1 MADLMFDRFTV
12 DAPSLAYALASTAA
26 ADEVRVES
34 QVDPTAPGA
43 LPLVIVGTS
52 APASVPNGPAESS
65 AAFTISLRC
74 YSSRRA
80 QAAQI
85 CDAMYRGFFTAWRS
99 GTATPYGW
107 LSRITTT
114 STQPTPVQSDL
125 EADNVHRFDCVLD
138 VIARH

>member
-1 MADLMFDRFTV
+1 MARFTV
-12 DAPSLAYALASTAA
+12 DTSSLAYALAAGAA
-26 ADEVRVES
+26 PGGVRVES
-34 QVDPTAPGA
+34 QVSPEAAQD

-52 APASVPNGPAESS
+52 APSSVTNGPHESS
-65 AAFTISLRC
+65 AEFTISIRC

-85 CDAMYRGFFTAWRS
+85 CDAMYAGFFTAWRS

-107 LSRITTT
+107 LSRINGT
-114 STQPTPVQSDL
+114 SQQPTPVQSDL